1 MLYWSYM
8 LQSCK
13 KKRTYYNWTSSEH
26 VEKWWVDSKKVR
38 KGNVYSTYI
47 RWPVG
52 TIRCIVLSFVIYCND
67 VSVVHFLGTIEAI
80 YDTCSCYF
88 LITFLYTLVS
98 TSHCFVGSIPI
109 PTGTLRLGLV
119 GKPTPPS
126 ELHFALVQSSDTLL
140 VFRLNLF

>member
-67 VSVVHFLGTIEAI
+67 VSRRSFCRNDRGYLRHLFLLFPHYILVYTSF
-80 YDTCSCYF
+80 Y
-88 LITFLYTLVS
+88 LPLY
-98 TSHCFVGSIPI
+98 FVGSIPI
-109 PTGTLRLGLV
+109 PTGTLRLV
-119 GKPTPPS
+119 GTPTPPS

>member
-1 MLYWSYM
+1 MYIQLIYGDLWVPYVALCYHLLY
-8 LQSCK
+8 
-13 KKRTYYNWTSSEH
+13 
-26 VEKWWVDSKKVR
+26 
-38 KGNVYSTYI
+38 
-47 RWPVG
+47 
-52 TIRCIVLSFVIYCND
+52 IVTTFP
-67 VSVVHFLGTIEAI
+67 VVHFLGTIEAI